1 MLHTTSYLLLTI
13 PMLTY
18 DLINKNKRESW
29 ILIFS
34 FLVII
39 SLLGF
44 VFSQAYNTPEILY
57 FAVGFSV
64 FSSLISYYFSDSI
77 TLALSQAKQIDRQ
90 SNQELYRIV
99 ENLCIAAGLPTPRIY
114 IIEDT
119 APNAFATGRDP
130 QHAVVCVTTGI
141 LQKLEK
147 SELEGVIAHELSHIG
162 NYDIRVMTLVV
173 VLVGTITLL
182 ADWFLRASFFGGRKK
197 SNSEGGGQLQA
208 ILVIAGIILAILSPI
223 IATLIK
229 LAVSRQREYL
239 ADASGALL
247 TRYPEGLARAL
258 EKISTDREP
267 LEAANKATAHL
278 YIVNPFHEDSVMN
291 ADSKKQSG
299 QGWFAKM
306 FNTHP
311 PIQDRVKRLREMNL

>member
-1 MLHTTSYLLLTI
+1 
-13 PMLTY
+13 MLTY
-18 DLINKNKRESW
+18 DLISKNKRESW

-39 SLLGF
+39 TLLGYA
-44 VFSQAYNTPEILY
+44 FSMAYNAPEILI
-57 FAVGFSV
+57 FAVLFSTV
-64 FSSLISYYFSDSI
+64 TSFISYYFSDSI
-77 TLALSQAKQIDRQ
+77 TLAMSGAKEIDRQ
-90 SNQELYRIV
+90 SAQELFRLV
-99 ENLCIAAGLPTPRIY
+99 ENLTIAAGLPMPKVY
-114 IIEDT
+114 IIDDT

-130 QHAVVCVTTGI
+130 EHAVICVTTGI

-182 ADWFLRASFFGGRKK
+182 ADWMLRASFFGGRRK
-197 SNSEGGGQLQA
+197 NNEGGNQLQA
-208 ILVIAGIILAILSPI
+208 IFAIAGLVLALLSPL

-229 LAVSRQREYL
+229 LAVSRKREYL

-258 EKISTDREP
+258 EKISRDEEP
-267 LEAANKATAHL
+267 LEAANKATAHM
-278 YIVNPFHEDSVMN
+278 YIVNPLKAH
-291 ADSKKQSG
+291 SG
-299 QGWFAKM
+299 GSAGWFTNL

-311 PIQDRVKRLREMNL
+311 PIEDRIKRLREMNL

>member
-1 MLHTTSYLLLTI
+1 
-13 PMLTY
+13 MLTY

-34 FLVII
+34 FLVVI

-44 VFSQAYNTPEILY
+44 VFSQVYQNSAILY
-57 FAVGFSV
+57 FAVGFSI
-64 FSSLISYYFSDSI
+64 FSALISYYFSDSI
-77 TLALSQAKQIDRQ
+77 TLSLSHAQLVDRQ
-90 SNQELYRIV
+90 ANPQLYNLV
-99 ENLCIAAGLPTPRIY
+99 ENLTIAAGLPTPKIY
-114 IIEDT
+114 VIDDS

-141 LQKLEK
+141 LQKLDK
-147 SELEGVIAHELSHIG
+147 TELEGVIAHELSHIG

-182 ADWFLRASFFGGRKK
+182 ADFFLRMQWFGGRRR
-197 SNSEGGGQLQA
+197 SNDSNNGNIGQWLF
-208 ILVIAGIILAILSPI
+208 IFGIVLALLSPI

-247 TRYPEGLARAL
+247 TRYPEGLAKAL
-258 EKISTDREP
+258 EKISADQVP
-267 LEAANKATAHL
+267 LAEANNATAHL
-278 YIVNPFHEDSVMN
+278 YIVNPFHQDRVEATS
-291 ADSKKQSG
+291 SG
-299 QGWFAKM
+299 EHGGRSWFSGL

-311 PIQDRVKRLREMNL
+311 PIEDRIKRLRAMNL